1 MIARAAIL
9 ALMLCAPA
17 LAQEDLRIDQDA
29 LYVTDP
35 AACSA
40 LEERGLD
47 AWMDLDFLSFTF
59 ARGIQSMEFHCNF
72 YEVKGREGS
81 THFFID
87 AICEA
92 PGEVYP
98 DILAVTPYNDTQ
110 IQVVSAYDATLAA
123 TAPPDPSSEV
133 AAPGAT
139 LYTRCDNLS
148 EIPVD

>member
-1 MIARAAIL
+1 MIGRAAIL
-9 ALMLCAPA
+9 ALALCAPA
-17 LAQEDLRIDQDA
+17 VAQEDLRIDPDA

-35 AACSA
+35 EACTA
-40 LEERGLD
+40 LEEQGLD
-47 AWMDLDFLSFTF
+47 AWMEMSFLSLTF
-59 ARGIQSMEFHCNF
+59 AGGIQSMEFHCNF
-72 YEVKGREGS
+72 HDVKGREGS
-81 THFFID
+81 THLFID

-98 DILAVTPYNDTQ
+98 DILAVTPYSEAQ

-123 TAPPDPSSEV
+123 TAPLDPSSAV
-133 AAPGAT
+133 ATPGAT